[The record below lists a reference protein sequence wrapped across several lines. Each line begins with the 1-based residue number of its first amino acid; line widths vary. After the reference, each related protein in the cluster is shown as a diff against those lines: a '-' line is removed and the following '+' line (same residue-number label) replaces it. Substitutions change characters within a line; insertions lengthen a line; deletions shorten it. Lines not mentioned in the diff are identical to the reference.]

1 MLHRSVLVL
10 LHTACPIIPLIVVTA
25 YTHCTV
31 FMLCSYLL
39 HKLVT
44 ILLNALSFFDFYF
57 SLFIT
62 PYRSLS
68 LNPFLYVPLDSI
80 VSEALKKSRRD
91 QSVMMATALKEMTTK
106 TESANDDIKQ
116 LDETDIG
123 RLTREVRNN

>member
-1 MLHRSVLVL
+1 MLSL
-10 LHTACPIIPLIVVTA
+10 
-25 YTHCTV
+25 
-31 FMLCSYLL
+31 
-39 HKLVT
+39 
-44 ILLNALSFFDFYF
+44 FFAFFF

-62 PYRSLS
+62 PYCSLS

-116 LDETDIG
+116 LDEIDNG